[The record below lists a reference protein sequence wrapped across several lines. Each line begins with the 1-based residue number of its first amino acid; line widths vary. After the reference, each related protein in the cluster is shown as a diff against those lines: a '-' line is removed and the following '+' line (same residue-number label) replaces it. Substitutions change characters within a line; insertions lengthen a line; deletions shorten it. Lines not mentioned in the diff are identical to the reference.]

1 MDWMCC
7 RCAISG
13 RDILRASQMQG
24 RLARYFGA
32 ETKSD
37 AAMMASFI
45 RHRAHGV
52 TLGVIA
58 GSAAWSPGI
67 SGSGNND
74 DAHVFILA
82 VSSAAL
88 RNIPTPLP
96 SSH

>member
-1 MDWMCC
+1 MTRDVRGGSRIMDWMRC

-13 RDILRASQMQG
+13 RDILRASHMQG

-58 GSAAWSPGI
+58 
-67 SGSGNND
+67 
-74 DAHVFILA
+74 
-82 VSSAAL
+82 
-88 RNIPTPLP
+88 
-96 SSH
+96 

>member
-37 AAMMASFI
+37 AAMMAPFI

-58 GSAAWSPGI
+58 
-67 SGSGNND
+67 
-74 DAHVFILA
+74 
-82 VSSAAL
+82 
-88 RNIPTPLP
+88 
-96 SSH
+96 